1 MEAARPATTDDVERI
16 AQLAAEAIGEQAPL
30 RGGGVFAA
38 REARPLPAGPSLTE
52 ALDDPSQLVV
62 AGTIDDVV
70 IGYTAVR
77 TERLRNGEV
86 LGIVTDIYV
95 EPEARGVGVG
105 EAMVDLVLDWCREQG
120 CTGVDGFAL
129 PGNRQTKNFFETF
142 GFTARGIVVHRRLD
156 RP

>member
-1 MEAARPATTDDVERI
+1 MEAARPAEAADVERI
-16 AQLAAEAIGEQAPL
+16 ADLAAEAVAEQSPL

-38 REARPLPAGPSLTE
+38 REARPLPAGPSIAE

-62 AGTIDDVV
+62 AGTFDDAV
-70 IGYTAVR
+70 IGYAVVR
-77 TERLRNGEV
+77 IERLRNGEL

-105 EAMVDLVLDWCREQG
+105 EAMIDLVLAWCDEQG
-120 CTGVDGFAL
+120 CSGVDGFAL

-156 RP
+156 PT